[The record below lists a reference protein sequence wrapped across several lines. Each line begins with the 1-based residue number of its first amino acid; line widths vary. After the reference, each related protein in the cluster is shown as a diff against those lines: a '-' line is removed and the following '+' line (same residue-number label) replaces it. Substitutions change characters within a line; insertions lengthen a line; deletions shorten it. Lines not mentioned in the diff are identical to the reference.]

1 MTKGDENPR
10 VDSDARDARY
20 QRLSPDGVK
29 RRTVS
34 DGESLGVSGAL
45 RRKLGWP
52 EDGGPKQSGSPH
64 VRCGE
69 PLWLG

>member
-45 RRKLGWP
+45 RRKLGWS
-52 EDGGPKQSGSPH
+52 EDGGSSQKHPSRKKREG
-64 VRCGE
+64 CF
-69 PLWLG
+69 WLG